1 MQFLLSTDSE
11 SKKVEE
17 DDYHPSF
24 QEIWQEEKEVSSEK
38 EREVRVRENHF
49 RLKKLK
55 QSL

>member
-11 SKKVEE
+11 SKNVEE

-38 EREVRVRENHF
+38 DREVRVRGKSF
-49 RLKKLK
+49 
-55 QSL
+55 